1 MIVEIYSVVLVCVMV
16 WVGVGVLV
24 VNLFIVLDYVV
35 SGLVVWWFSIVV
47 LFIVSLICFL
57 YCLLLVLV

>member
-16 WVGVGVLV
+16 WVGVGILV

>member
-24 VNLFIVLDYVV
+24 VNLLIVLDYVV

>member
-16 WVGVGVLV
+16 WVGVGILV
-24 VNLFIVLDYVV
+24 VNLFIVLDYAV
-35 SGLVVWWFSIVV
+35 SGLVVRWFSIVV

>member
-16 WVGVGVLV
+16 RVGVGILV